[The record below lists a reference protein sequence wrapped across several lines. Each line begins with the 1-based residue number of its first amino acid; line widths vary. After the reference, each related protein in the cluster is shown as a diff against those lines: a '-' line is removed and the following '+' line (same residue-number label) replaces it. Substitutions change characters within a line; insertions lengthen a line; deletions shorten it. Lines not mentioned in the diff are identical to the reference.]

1 MEGYCSSCKIRFEGK
16 RCPNPNCTLHGV
28 AVQMQHAE
36 EQRIDLDTRQ
46 ALNDHYRDCAEK
58 EAQERRV
65 EQQLLQDAG
74 IMHTTTQA
82 PFPAHVLVVGGCF
95 GFVLAML
102 LVATWFSFS
111 ASTEPTVVHAPSPG
125 FYPPTTQ
132 RAPVVRKEVKKID
145 PAVALKKNR
154 DACLAASKKL
164 QSGRARNVFAFLGCE
179 EALSLGNVPPGSEF
193 LVRHMSSA
201 VYVAM
206 PSAQALTAVNA
217 HGERDNAGVE
227 YRFPKFRAEAVVVLL
242 NGRVV
247 GQFVQRPLKN
257 IAVGFRGKNTSDKPM
272 KLSIVQNSRKKLYV
286 RNGIDGGRAFPMIVK
301 LYVRNK
307 K

>member
-36 EQRIDLDTRQ
+36 EQRIDPDTRQ
-46 ALNDHYRDCAEK
+46 ALNNHYRDCAEK

-125 FYPPTTQ
+125 FYPPTQ
-132 RAPVVRKEVKKID
+132 GQFRPAPVVRRNASTLEGYNCPKMIADARKKHIGGTVQIIGCEKKGVELPELPAKKGQILIHNEGGIYRSGAWAKAYARTDKPCGGKCTFPKAPENSIVVTIGGKYIKYFKRPKKGKFWFTIENTSNYPVKPRLHFNAIWKRGDGIMD
-145 PAVALKKNR
+145 GKLYWLVLTVANTFDVK
-154 DACLAASKKL
+154 DASKI
-164 QSGRARNVFAFLGCE
+164 E
-179 EALSLGNVPPGSEF
+179 EA
-193 LVRHMSSA
+193 R
-201 VYVAM
+201 
-206 PSAQALTAVNA
+206 
-217 HGERDNAGVE
+217 
-227 YRFPKFRAEAVVVLL
+227 
-242 NGRVV
+242 
-247 GQFVQRPLKN
+247 LK
-257 IAVGFRGKNTSDKPM
+257 
-272 KLSIVQNSRKKLYV
+272 
-286 RNGIDGGRAFPMIVK
+286 
-301 LYVRNK
+301 
-307 K
+307 